1 MIHNL
6 VCNKEDNEHYY
17 RKKVVRRARFEL
29 VIMKLILNLTQLP
42 SMKLYVV
49 PIQFWVTG
57 ANIG

>member
-1 MIHNL
+1 MIHK
-6 VCNKEDNEHYY
+6 VMWNKDDNEDYY
-17 RKKVVRRARFEL
+17 RRRMVRRARFEL

-49 PIQFWVTG
+49 SIQFWVTG